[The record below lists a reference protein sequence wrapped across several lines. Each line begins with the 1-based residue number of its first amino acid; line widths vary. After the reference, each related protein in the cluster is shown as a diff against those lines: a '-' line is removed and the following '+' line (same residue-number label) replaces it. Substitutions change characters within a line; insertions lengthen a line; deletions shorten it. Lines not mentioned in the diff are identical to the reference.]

1 MIEAP
6 EKPKRRA
13 IPDGK
18 TVRAKLREWSRDPTM
33 ITYGVLLVGAIA
45 WPAVTGFA
53 TGTSTLIGLAADAG
67 VWVLLAIGLNVVVG
81 FAGLLDLG
89 YAAFFAIGAYTYAL
103 FASYQLNATP
113 LHHAVHLPFWL
124 LLILGMFVAA
134 GAGAL
139 LGAPTLRLRGDYL
152 AIVTLGFGEI
162 VPRVFRNLRDWTNG
176 ADGIGGIDQPSTPF
190 CIDGPWSQ
198 GDNFAFHFSNPFDYN
213 SWATNC
219 SFSLSDPTAYY
230 VLMVVLLIVC
240 IILVTN
246 LQNSRLGRAWA
257 AVRED
262 EVAAAAMGVNTRNIK
277 LLAFGIGAAFSGFAG
292 AYYGAKIS
300 LVSPDNFD
308 FTVSITVLIMVVLGG
323 MGNIPGVI
331 IGALTMYFIEFK
343 FLTDLPRNAQS
354 IVDSIG
360 LGPLLDPSNPVT
372 GWPGIQDFTQRL
384 NFIVLGSILVCMM
397 LLRPQ
402 GLLPSRVRAQE
413 LKAEGSQ
420 DDTVFDQRAGQT

>member
-1 MIEAP
+1 MIATLRDR
-6 EKPKRRA
+6 KA
-13 IPDGK
+13 L
-18 TVRAKLREWSRDPTM
+18 RAKLREWSRDSTM
-33 ITYGVLLVGAIA
+33 IVYGVLLLGAIIF
-45 WPAVTGFA
+45 PSISTFA
-53 TGTSTLIGLAADAG
+53 TGSSALVGLVADAG

-124 LLILGMFVAA
+124 LLFGAMFVAA
-134 GAGAL
+134 TAGAL

-176 ADGIGGIDQPSTPF
+176 ADGIGGIDQPTLPV
-190 CIDGPWSQ
+190 CVDGPWSQ
-198 GDNFAFHFSNPFDYN
+198 GDNLAIHFGSV
-213 SWATNC
+213 NC
-219 SFSLSDPTAYY
+219 SFSITDPTAYY
-230 VLMVVLLIVC
+230 VLMVLLLIICV
-240 IILVTN
+240 ILVTN

-292 AYYGAKIS
+292 AYYGAKVS

-308 FTVSITVLIMVVLGG
+308 FTVSITVLVMVVLGG

-331 IGALTMYFIEFK
+331 IGALSVYFLEFK
-343 FLTDLPRNAQS
+343 FLTDLPRNAQAV
-354 IVDSIG
+354 VDSIG
-360 LGPLLDPSNPVT
+360 LGPLLDNANPAT

-384 NFIVLGSILVCMM
+384 NYLVLGSILVLMM

-402 GLLPSRVRAQE
+402 GILPSRVRAQE

-420 DDTVFDQRAGQT
+420 DDTVFDQQAGQT

>member
-1 MIEAP
+1 MIATLRDR
-6 EKPKRRA
+6 KA
-13 IPDGK
+13 L
-18 TVRAKLREWSRDPTM
+18 RAKLREWSRDPTM
-33 ITYGVLLVGAIA
+33 IVYGVLLVS
-45 WPAVTGFA
+45 AVVFPPISGFA
-53 TGTSTLIGLAADAG
+53 TGNSGLVGLVADAG

-103 FASYQLNATP
+103 FASPQLNSTP
-113 LHHAVHLPFWL
+113 LHHAIHLPFWVL
-124 LLILGMFVAA
+124 LFGAMFTAA
-134 GAGAL
+134 AFGAL

-176 ADGIGGIDQPSTPF
+176 ADGIGGIDQPTIPV
-190 CIDGPWSQ
+190 CVDGPWSR
-198 GDNFAFHFSNPFDYN
+198 GDDVHLNFGAV
-213 SWATNC
+213 NC
-219 SFSLSDPTAYY
+219 SFSLTDPTAYY
-230 VLMVVLLIVC
+230 VLMVLLLILCV
-240 IILVTN
+240 ILVTN
-246 LQNSRLGRAWA
+246 LQTSRLGRAWA

-277 LLAFGIGAAFSGFAG
+277 LLAFGIGAAFSGFGG
-292 AYYGAKIS
+292 AYYGAKLS

-331 IGALTMYFIEFK
+331 IGALAVYFLEFK
-343 FLTDLPRNAQS
+343 FLTDLPRNAHAV
-354 IVDSIG
+354 VDAIG
-360 LGPLLDPSNPVT
+360 LGPLLDGSNPAT
-372 GWPGIQDFTQRL
+372 GWPGIEDFTQRL
-384 NFIVLGSILVCMM
+384 NYLVLGLILVLMM

-402 GLLPSRVRAQE
+402 GILPSRVRAQE
-413 LKAEGSQ
+413 LKAEGTQ